1 MWGVACSRQF
11 LSRMRCSRM
20 SFEGVRA
27 AGRVG
32 EGEAI
37 CARGVEGRVEG
48 RVEGEGSA
56 RVRFR
61 DS

>member
-11 LSRMRCSRM
+11 LSRMRWSRM
-20 SFEGVRA
+20 SFAGVRA

-48 RVEGEGSA
+48 EGSA
-56 RVRFR
+56 RVSFR